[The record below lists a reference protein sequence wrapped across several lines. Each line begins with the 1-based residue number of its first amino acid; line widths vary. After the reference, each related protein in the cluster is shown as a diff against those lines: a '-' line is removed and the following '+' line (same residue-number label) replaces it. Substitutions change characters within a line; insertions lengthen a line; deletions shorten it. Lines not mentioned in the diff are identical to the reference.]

1 MGITNSSKQISSH
14 RMDCEGTIKVTL
26 ALSAA
31 PDIRSHPA
39 DILLVL
45 NRSAAMAG
53 IPFEAIQTAAGRLID
68 LVTEATGGTV
78 DGLLEGGSRMGIVS
92 FSDEAYVSQP
102 FTVSA
107 KELKAAVNGLFT
119 QGLANHAAAFETGAG
134 LFDPDSENEKVM
146 VLFSDGVNTAGGPP
160 SPAAAAAKKA
170 GISLYCIGL
179 PGAEG
184 LDRENLLQW
193 ASAPVYS
200 HTAFPEDGAQLL
212 RFTDIF
218 GSNLN
223 RNGAA
228 NIRIREQMEAAF
240 TITGVLPP
248 SAGSASMTDSRTI
261 LWEISD
267 LGTDKDQGASL
278 EFYVRHTG
286 QTSGTKPVNQSLS
299 FEDVLE
305 NAVFFTDP
313 AVTVECE
320 VPADPAPCP
329 PPIELE
335 MEPCQDF
342 VRADLGSIRMD
353 GQGRI
358 LQLAVTIRNVCPG
371 RRTAL
376 GVILTET
383 DGEGREYQRGI
394 RTLTIPAHQCQG
406 CRDVRVPCIL
416 FVLPEDQNP
425 SCGFGLCARRK
436 LKVRLIAHSMDSTD
450 IP

>member
-1 MGITNSSKQISSH
+1 M
-14 RMDCEGTIKVTL
+14 
-26 ALSAA
+26 
-31 PDIRSHPA
+31 
-39 DILLVL
+39 L

-200 HTAFPEDGAQLL
+200 HTAFPEDGAQLPSL
-212 RFTDIF
+212 HRY
-218 GSNLN
+218 
-223 RNGAA
+223 
-228 NIRIREQMEAAF
+228 IRI
-240 TITGVLPP
+240 
-248 SAGSASMTDSRTI
+248 
-261 LWEISD
+261 
-267 LGTDKDQGASL
+267 
-278 EFYVRHTG
+278 
-286 QTSGTKPVNQSLS
+286 QS
-299 FEDVLE
+299 
-305 NAVFFTDP
+305 
-313 AVTVECE
+313 
-320 VPADPAPCP
+320 
-329 PPIELE
+329 
-335 MEPCQDF
+335 EPK
-342 VRADLGSIRMD
+342 
-353 GQGRI
+353 
-358 LQLAVTIRNVCPG
+358 
-371 RRTAL
+371 RR
-376 GVILTET
+376 
-383 DGEGREYQRGI
+383 REYSHPGAGGSRFYHYQRSSPI
-394 RTLTIPAHQCQG
+394 RRFRIHDRQPDHPVG
-406 CRDVRVPCIL
+406 NI
-416 FVLPEDQNP
+416 
-425 SCGFGLCARRK
+425 
-436 LKVRLIAHSMDSTD
+436 
-450 IP
+450 